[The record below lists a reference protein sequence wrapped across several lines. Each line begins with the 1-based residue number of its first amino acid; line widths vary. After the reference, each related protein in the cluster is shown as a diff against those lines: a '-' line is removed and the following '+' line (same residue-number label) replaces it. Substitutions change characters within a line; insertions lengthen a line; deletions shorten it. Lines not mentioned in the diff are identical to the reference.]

1 MRPPSDTKRPGRP
14 RDETIDEE
22 IVSSLFELIE
32 EVGLGA
38 VTIDAIAER
47 AGVGKATIY
56 RRWQSKEDL
65 IVDAVAGLINVP
77 ELDESSDI
85 RQVLL
90 SGLQG
95 IHSFMSES
103 TAGLVFPWLVGEV
116 ARGSEVG
123 KRYSEAVIAPRRAAV
138 AAQIEGAVKRGELRA
153 DLDVEL
159 AVDMFTGPVI
169 IRKMIMGR
177 QAVTADR
184 WAENLVEYLLHG
196 WGPTASE

>member
-1 MRPPSDTKRPGRP
+1 MGPSSDTKRPGRP

-38 VTIDAIAER
+38 VTIDAIADR
-47 AGVGKATIY
+47 AGVSKATIY

-65 IVDAVAGLINVP
+65 IVDAVAGLVNAP
-77 ELDESSDI
+77 ELDQPGDI
-85 RQVLL
+85 RQLML
-90 SGLQG
+90 SGLNRIQ
-95 IHSFMSES
+95 SFMSET
-103 TAGLVFPWLVGEV
+103 TAGLVFPWLVAEV
-116 ARGSEVG
+116 TRGSEIG
-123 KRYSEAVIAPRRAAV
+123 KRYSEAVIAPRRQAI

-169 IRKMIMGR
+169 IRKMMGR
-177 QAVTADR
+177 KAASADR
-184 WAENLVEYLLHG
+184 WAESLMDYLLNG
-196 WGPTASE
+196 WAPAATE